1 MKKIRRTG
9 RGVPPSCN
17 KCFQIMKLTF
27 FFFLIGLMQ
36 VSASLYSQTTKLK
49 LEMRNKKVVEV
60 LEEIEKQSEFRFA
73 YSSEYIDMNRRVSVE
88 LNEKSIEETLQVLFA
103 GTGVKYVIRNRHI
116 MLYPKDMDLYSES
129 IFSQQK
135 NITGKVTDANGQSLP
150 GVTILI
156 KGTTQGVVTDADG
169 NYSLPSVPIDAT
181 LVFSFVGM
189 RTQEVPVAGR
199 TSINVTMQ
207 EETIGIEEV
216 VAIGYGTI
224 KKADLTGAVSVIKS
238 DEFKNITALSVGDA
252 MQGLVSGVNI
262 RSSGNI
268 GSEPVV
274 EIRGLG
280 NFTNNNPLYV
290 IDGLPTTGNR
300 DFNVNDIKSI
310 QILKDAS
317 AAAIYGSRAANGV
330 IIIETKKG
338 VSGEMKVNYTG
349 KVSIDNLPM
358 MDLMGRD
365 EWIKITTLAY
375 ETAIADGV
383 RGVKSVPNW
392 MDGDTDWNKAVFRTA
407 VVQDHNLSFSGGSEN
422 GNYLVSINNFNN
434 PGTVYGTS
442 LNRYSFRVNTEGRKG
457 IFTIGENLAIS
468 NTFIEE
474 ENNRS
479 SSRTKHVA
487 VLRMLPII
495 PVYDKNNFGG
505 YGYGNEATARTFGSN
520 PVGSEDLMI
529 TTGENLRIRGNVYAT
544 LDILKSLKYKVNAGY
559 ETNLDNRKWLR
570 KEGNFTLNQPYE
582 PSDRYEKK
590 SKFVSL
596 LIENTLT
603 FKKVFGK
610 HDINAVAG
618 NSYQNIY
625 YEMIAAEKKNL
636 VKVGSHY
643 FDVID
648 AGTTD
653 PNAFGNISEN
663 TLLSYFG
670 RLNYAFDDKYLFS
683 ATFRYDGSSKFAKG
697 NKWGFFP
704 SVSAGWRLSKEKF
717 FKVPWI
723 SDLKLRYSHGTLGNA
738 NIGDWDYVAV
748 LSSFPVAVFGDDQHL
763 ESGMTQVKLVNRDLR
778 WEKQTQ
784 QNFGMDISF
793 VDNKLQFNVE
803 YFISTTKDVL
813 TPMPILLTTGNSGG
827 NPYVNAASLRNKG
840 VELTGTWREKRGDFS
855 YSISANFTRLR
866 NEVLEFGYG
875 KVEQYT
881 GLTKTEIGKPLAMF
895 YLVTTDGIFQ
905 NEAEVLAHKNSEG
918 VVIQPNAKPGDIRYN
933 DVNDDGKINNEDREI
948 CGNPWPK
955 FEVGLN
961 GQVSYKDFDFSFTGF
976 GSFGQDVF
984 NGAASWMGGFADNT
998 NHLAGY
1004 KPWTPED
1011 PNTKNPRVIYADNRN
1026 ARGDQSRWLEK
1037 GSYFKIR
1044 QMTLGYSFDIPRV
1057 KEVFDNLRVS
1067 ITGQNLVTFTKYTGL
1082 DPEFKAPNLWVKG
1095 QDNAAYPSPKS
1106 VVFSLSVQF

>member
-1 MKKIRRTG
+1 MKKIEFFYECDFHYLKKTF
-9 RGVPPSCN
+9 
-17 KCFQIMKLTF
+17 KIMRITVFLLIATILQTF
-27 FFFLIGLMQ
+27 
-36 VSASLYSQTTKLK
+36 ASDTYSQSTRLSLHFSNTKLVDV
-49 LEMRNKKVVEV
+49 MD
-60 LEEIEKQSEFRFA
+60 EIEELSEFYF
-73 YSSEYIDMNRRVSVE
+73 
-88 LNEKSIEETLQVLFA
+88 LFNEKLIETDREVSMSVNNQRIDKILDKLFSETD
-103 GTGVKYVIRNRHI
+103 VIYTIADRKI
-116 MLYPKDMDLYSES
+116 ILAPSFLSEGHQ
-129 IFSQQK
+129 QQK
-135 NITGKVTDANGQSLP
+135 TITGTVTDDFGQPLP
-150 GVTILI
+150 GVTVVVN
-156 KGTTQGVVTDADG
+156 GTTIGTVTNVDG
-169 NYSLPSVPIDAT
+169 NYSLGNVPSDAT

-189 RTQEVPVAGR
+189 KTQEILISGK
-199 TSINVTMQ
+199 TNINVIMV
-207 EETIGIEEV
+207 EEAIGIEEV
-216 VAIGYGTI
+216 VAIGYGSI
-224 KKADLTGAVSVIKS
+224 KKADLTGAVSVIKA
-238 DEFKNITALSVGDA
+238 DDFKNITALSVGNA
-252 MQGLVSGVNI
+252 MQGLVPGVNI

-338 VSGEMKVNYTG
+338 VAGEMKVNYTG
-349 KVSIDNLPM
+349 KVSVDNLPM

-383 RGVKSVPNW
+383 RGVTSVPNW
-392 MDGDTDWNKAVFRTA
+392 MGGDTDWNKAVFRTA
-407 VVQDHNLSFSGGSEN
+407 VVQDHNLSFSGGSKS
-422 GNYLVSINNFNN
+422 GNYLVSMNYFDN
-434 PGTVYGTS
+434 PGTVYGAS

-468 NTFIEE
+468 NTFVEE
-474 ENNRS
+474 ENPGWS
-479 SSRTKHVA
+479 KHID

-495 PVYDKNNFGG
+495 PIYDENNFGG
-505 YGYGNEATARTFGSN
+505 YGYGDEATARTFGTS
-520 PVGSEDLMI
+520 PIGSEDLMI
-529 TTGENLRIRGNVYAT
+529 TTTENLRIRGNVYAT
-544 LDILKSLKYKVNAGY
+544 LDILKSLQYKVNLGY
-559 ETNLDNRKWLR
+559 ETNLDNRKYLR
-570 KEGNFTLNQPYE
+570 KEGNFTLNQAYT
-582 PSDRYEKK
+582 PSSRYERK
-590 SKFVSL
+590 SKFVSS

-610 HDINAVAG
+610 HDINAVVG

-636 VKVGSHY
+636 IRVGSHY

-653 PNAFGNISEN
+653 PNAYGNINESA
-663 TLLSYFG
+663 LLSYFG
-670 RLNYAFDDKYLFS
+670 RLNYVFDEKYLLS

-717 FKVPWI
+717 FNVPWI
-723 SDLKLRYSHGTLGNA
+723 SDLKLRYSHGTLGNS

-748 LSSFPVAVFGDDQHL
+748 MNPFPVAVFGTDQHV
-763 ESGMTQVKLVNRDLR
+763 ETGMTQVKLVNRDLR

-784 QNFGMDISF
+784 QNFGMDIAF

-813 TPMPILLTTGNSGG
+813 TPMPVLMTTGNDGG

-840 VELTGTWREKRGDFS
+840 VELTGTWRETKGDFS

-881 GLTKTEIGKPLAMF
+881 QYTKTEIGKPLAMF

-905 NEAEVLAHKNSEG
+905 NEAEVLAHQNSEG
-918 VVIQPNAKPGDIRYN
+918 VVIQPNARPGDIRYN
-933 DVNDDGKINNEDREI
+933 DVNDDGRINNEDREI

-961 GQVSYKDFDFSFTGF
+961 GQVSYKDFDFSFAGF

-984 NGAASWMGGFADNT
+984 NGAASWMGSFSDNT

-1026 ARGDQSRWLEK
+1026 GRRDQNRWIEK

-1057 KEVFDNLRVS
+1057 KEIFDNLRVS
-1067 ITGQNLVTFTKYTGL
+1067 VTGQNLVTFTKYTGL
-1082 DPEFKAPNLWVKG
+1082 DPEFRAPDIWQKG
-1095 QDNAAYPSPKS
+1095 RDDASYPSPKS